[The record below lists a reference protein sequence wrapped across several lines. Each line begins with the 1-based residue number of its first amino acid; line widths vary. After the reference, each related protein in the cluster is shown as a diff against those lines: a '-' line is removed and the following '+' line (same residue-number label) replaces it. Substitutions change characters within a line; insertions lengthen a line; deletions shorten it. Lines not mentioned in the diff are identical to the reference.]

1 MLKSWGNLMAY
12 KNNETMRLEE
22 VKNLGIEPN
31 NILDIGAHTGQFYG
45 WAKKVW
51 PTAVVFMIEANIL
64 HKLIL
69 KNITFGIDD
78 EDINMNRVHEVIKDT
93 NLDSFVKNLH
103 NGLNTKLGNMGAN
116 LSGGQIQR
124 IGIARALYRNPEML
138 ILDEP
143 TSAVDK
149 DTEREILSNLKGSKF
164 SKKIIVIISH
174 NLRILKNCNK
184 AILLK
189 NKKIFKEFNDSNI
202 KKLSETELLRFTTN
216 KNFNFIKLI
225 L

>member
-1 MLKSWGNLMAY
+1 MLGIFGKSGEGKSTIIDLLMG
-12 KNNETMRLEE
+12 L
-22 VKNLGIEPN
+22 IEPN
-31 NILDIGAHTGQFYG
+31 EGTVECNEKNISLDSSSWFDNIGYVPQHVYLFDDT
-45 WAKKVW
+45 
-51 PTAVVFMIEANIL
+51 L
-64 HKLIL
+64 L

-202 KKLSETELLRFTTN
+202 KKLSETELEN
-216 KNFNFIKLI
+216 I